1 MANKERNKRSARKAR
16 AQQRAEREA
25 AQAASQPSA
34 APKKAEVVK
43 AAPKK
48 KDGKPGFFKRIGN
61 YFSAVRS
68 EMRRVVWPS
77 RTELKNYS
85 LGVIAMLFVFG
96 IAIWLVDLGIMGVL
110 TGFASLRG

>member
-25 AQAASQPSA
+25 AQAASQPS
-34 APKKAEVVK
+34 

>member
-25 AQAASQPSA
+25 AQAASQPTT
-34 APKKAEVVK
+34 
-43 AAPKK
+43 APKK

>member
-34 APKKAEVVK
+34 APKK
-43 AAPKK
+43 
-48 KDGKPGFFKRIGN
+48 KDGKPSFFKRIGN

>member
-25 AQAASQPSA
+25 AQAASQPTT
-34 APKKAEVVK
+34 APKKAEVAK

-48 KDGKPGFFKRIGN
+48 NGKPGFFKRIGN